1 MDKFTSGEYSKNEEL
16 QKQSL
21 NYIKL
26 FIETEKK
33 KKMNKQIS
41 IKSIRERKRKSAY
54 VRDSDLRMILNKF
67 NMNYQKKKEN
77 NRNILNNKI
86 ETNTINFMNKF
97 KNNVSKNRK
106 SLHSK
111 KNSNHKIK
119 NSYDF
124 SLSPGEKGEVSP
136 FSSKDIKNRKGSV
149 FFKMPHKMK
158 LKLSNEFENE
168 MVIKA
173 SDQNISNI
181 NYSLYNNENK
191 TDNSFISSN
200 KSIKS

>member
-1 MDKFTSGEYSKNEEL
+1 L

-21 NYIKL
+21 NYIKI

-33 KKMNKQIS
+33 KKMKKEIS
-41 IKSIRERKRKSAY
+41 IKSIREKRKCAY
-54 VRDSDLRMILNKF
+54 VRDSNLRMILNKF
-67 NMNYQKKKEN
+67 NMNYNKKKEN
-77 NRNILNNKI
+77 NRNLVNNKI
-86 ETNTINFMNKF
+86 ENNTSNFMNKF
-97 KNNVSKNRK
+97 KNNVSKKRK
-106 SLHSK
+106 SNHSK
-111 KNSNHKIK
+111 KNSNHIIK
-119 NSYDF
+119 KNYDL
-124 SLSPGEKGEVSP
+124 SLSPTQNEENGDKSP
-136 FSSKDIKNRKGSV
+136 FSSINIKKRKGSF
-149 FFKMPHKMK
+149 FFKIPQRMK

-168 MVIKA
+168 MVIKT